1 MTYEEVKEGL
11 TELLKNP
18 DTALAG
24 AQDFLDKIKPDY
36 DSIETLTKQAEDND
50 KKIRDLQDTNMKL
63 FLNQTTEA
71 KQEPDEEEE
80 VTPVSIAKEMFATKE
95 DK

>member
-1 MTYEEVKEGL
+1 MTYDEVKDTL
-11 TELLKNP
+11 TTLLSNP

-36 DSIETLTKQAEDND
+36 DTLDTMKTQIEEND

-63 FLNQTTEA
+63 FLAQTKE
-71 KQEPDEEEE
+71 QDPDPEPEE
-80 VTPVSIAKEMFATKE
+80 VTPQTIAAEMFKQE
-95 DK
+95 EN